1 MTGVNCRSGVWT
13 QGREFGHCALKRQI
27 TTKALTCGYTLST
40 LVWASRDLSKRATS
54 LIVRLVVSQFSSG
67 VVPVMSVVVVESKVL
82 SVEAKREHVLAYVS
96 TQYGFKGEYLRTHG
110 ITKRQMTA
118 WRGAVADGDL
128 ARGLFP
134 RQTGR
139 MTDRDVAEIRRL
151 EKEVA
156 RLQGEVDKSRRD
168 AQRSARTV
176 DALGKAIDAMHKRGV
191 NSAEDE

>member
-1 MTGVNCRSGVWT
+1 
-13 QGREFGHCALKRQI
+13 
-27 TTKALTCGYTLST
+27 
-40 LVWASRDLSKRATS
+40 
-54 LIVRLVVSQFSSG
+54 
-67 VVPVMSVVVVESKVL
+67 MSVVVVESKVL
-82 SVEAKREHVLAYVS
+82 SPEAKREHVLAYVS
-96 TQYGFKGEYLRTHG
+96 TRHGLKGAYLRTHG

-156 RLQGEVDKSRRD
+156 RLQGEVEKSRRD
-168 AQRSARTV
+168 AQRSARAV